1 MTTPK
6 KTAAPKRKP
15 NKQKEV
21 TAESFVRMAKNV
33 RERSDAAMI
42 PTADGNWR
50 VSTPSSSIL
59 KVIADIFEAE
69 AKRLRA
75 MR

>member
-1 MTTPK
+1 MAVIQGESSMTTPK

-15 NKQKEV
+15 NNKQKEV
-21 TAESFVRMAKNV
+21 TAESFVRMAKEA
-33 RERSDAAMI
+33 REREKTAM
-42 PTADGNWR
+42 A
-50 VSTPSSSIL
+50 STEAYACRHL
-59 KVIADIFEAE
+59 ADIFEAE